1 MVPGFDSRRQ
11 ATDNAIIALRLLQ
24 RIEFDMIKLMALV
37 LTLSSAAAIAHEAP
51 LSAWDGGAKGGDRE
65 GKEIV
70 VSDIVVKAP
79 EMDTTAA
86 ASALTLL
93 LGGVLVMRSRATKR

>member
-1 MVPGFDSRRQ
+1 
-11 ATDNAIIALRLLQ
+11 
-24 RIEFDMIKLMALV
+24 MIKLIALV
-37 LTLSSAAAIAHEAP
+37 LTLSSAAAVAHEAP

-70 VSDIVVKAP
+70 VKAP

-93 LGGVLVMRSRATKR
+93 LGGVMVMRSRATKR